1 MAGVIPARM
10 TARIEDDF
18 VALWA
23 SRGAECGT
31 IGAGDGGL

>member
-1 MAGVIPARM
+1 MAGIIPAST

-18 VALWA
+18 VVLWA
-23 SRGAECGT
+23 SRGAECGM